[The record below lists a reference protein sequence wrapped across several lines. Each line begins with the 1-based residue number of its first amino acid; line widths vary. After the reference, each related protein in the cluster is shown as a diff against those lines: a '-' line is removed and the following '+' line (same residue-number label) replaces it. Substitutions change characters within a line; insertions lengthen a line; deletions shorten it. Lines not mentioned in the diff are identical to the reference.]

1 MTNIAFLFPGQ
12 GSQREGMGLDFIA
25 SNPSINSRYQTA
37 TDILGWS
44 VEELSNPDKK
54 ADLNITLYTQ
64 PCIYVLSC
72 VIAEYLKESG
82 VTPVL
87 TAGHSAGEF
96 AALTTSGAWDFETGL
111 RIIAKRAQLM
121 HETSKP
127 GAMAA
132 VLGLAPEAV
141 DQVCRNWTDGIVQ
154 AANFNSPKQTVI
166 TGEPDAVEAIAAALK
181 EKGARRVMP
190 LKVSGAF
197 HSPLMKEAQQQF
209 AEFLNNIEICD
220 ATIPWVSNNTGQA
233 VTDAAMIKEQIIKQ
247 FCEPV
252 RWTDS
257 MTFIEKECQV
267 AVESGPGE
275 VLKGLVKA
283 CCPDLPCFSTDAIES
298 TNTSLDELKN
308 L

>member
-12 GSQREGMGLDFIA
+12 GSQRTGMGLDFIESKPA
-25 SNPSINSRYQTA
+25 IKRCYQTA

-54 ADLNITLYTQ
+54 SDLNITLHTQ

-72 VIAEYLKESG
+72 AIAELLKESG
-82 VTPVL
+82 VTPAL

-141 DQVCRNWTDGIVQ
+141 DQVCQDWTDGIVQ

-166 TGEPDAVEAIAAALK
+166 TGEPEAVKAIAPALK

-190 LKVSGAF
+190 LRVSGAF

-209 AEFLNNIEICD
+209 AEFMSSITIND
-220 ATIPWVSNNTGQA
+220 ATVPWVSNNTGQA
-233 VTDAAMIKEQIIKQ
+233 VTDAAMIKEQIVKQ

-257 MTFIEKECQV
+257 MAFIEKECKV
-267 AVESGPGE
+267 SVESGPGE

-283 CCPDLPCFSTDAIES
+283 CCPDLPCYSTDAVDN